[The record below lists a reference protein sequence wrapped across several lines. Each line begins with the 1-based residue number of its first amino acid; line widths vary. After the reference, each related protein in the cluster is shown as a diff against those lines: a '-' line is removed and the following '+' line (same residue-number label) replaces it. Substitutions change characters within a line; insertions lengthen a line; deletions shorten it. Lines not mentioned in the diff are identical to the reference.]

1 MRRDR
6 ALAPASTQVRRARVE
21 RPPGQSQLNP
31 PTAPRKPLPR
41 WVALAGVVVLSFI
54 ALSAAAV
61 GVYAAW
67 LFHDMPDASDLI
79 DYHPPTATR
88 AYAWDGTLIGE
99 FSRERR
105 IFVPYDAI
113 PAQTAQAFLAAED
126 HGFFKHGGVD
136 VGGFGRAMVKNVIN
150 LAQGRRL
157 EGGSTITQQVAK
169 NILLNSDQTIGRKL
183 KEAILA
189 SQLEQTLSKERILE
203 LYMNEIWL
211 GYRSYGVGAA
221 AYNYFGKSLSELTLA
236 ESAYLAALP
245 KGPDNY
251 HPIRR
256 KAQAMARRNWVIGQ
270 MAELGWVT
278 RAEATAAQKEDLVVQ
293 STPSRSQYRD
303 ADYFVEEVRRISLN
317 MKELGD
323 ERLNAGGYYMRT
335 TLDPKLQSEAKLAL
349 MNGLETYDRRH
360 GWRGPWGHVTTT
372 DGWEDIA
379 RKTVKPRERQDWK
392 RAIVTSVAGGAVSI
406 RTIDGAMG
414 NLAGQDV
421 SWARAGKG
429 IGSGDLVFVEP
440 AKDGGFRLK
449 QVPAVNG
456 ALVAMEPY
464 SGRVVAMVG
473 GYSFSLSSFNRAT
486 QALRQPGSSFK
497 PIVYAAALESGYTPA
512 STVLD
517 APITL
522 RGYGGQDWSPENYS
536 RDYYGALTLRKGL
549 ELSRNTMT
557 VRLAQGVGM
566 NKIASLAE
574 RLGVTKKM
582 DKVLAMAL
590 GSGETTTFKMAAAY
604 SSFVNG
610 GKLVEPHLIE
620 MVEDRNGKVIW
631 RADRRQ
637 CDRCG
642 SGFSGDESPRI
653 PRTGDQVM
661 DPITAYQITSMLE
674 GVVQRGTATAALS
687 IGKPLGGKT
696 GTTNDYRSAWFMGF
710 SPHLVVG
717 VYIGFDDNRSLGNA
731 ETGAQAALPIF
742 IDFMGQALQDKPA
755 EPFKAP
761 ANAKY
766 AMIRGIREAF
776 RPGTEPSASTE
787 TLGAAG
793 APAGPQPYNQVFGN
807 GQVTGAPNAAAAV
820 APAAA
825 PPPKKKDDLSD
836 LF

>member
-1 MRRDR
+1 MIPP
-6 ALAPASTQVRRARVE
+6 ATSEPASRT
-21 RPPGQSQLNP
+21 
-31 PTAPRKPLPR
+31 R
-41 WVALAGVVVLSFI
+41 WLGLAGVAALSFVAVA
-54 ALSAAAV
+54 ALAT
-61 GVYAAW
+61 GIYAAW
-67 LFHDMPDASDLI
+67 LFHDMPDAGDLA
-79 DYHPPTATR
+79 DYHPATATR

-136 VGGFGRAMVKNVIN
+136 IGGFGRAMAKNVLN

-169 NILLNSDQTIGRKL
+169 NILLTSDQTIGRKL

-189 SQLEQTLSKERILE
+189 SQLERTLSKERILE

-256 KAQAMARRNWVIGQ
+256 YGQAVGRRDWIIDQ
-270 MAELGWVT
+270 MADLGWVS
-278 RAEATAAQKEDLVVQ
+278 RADATAAMKQPLKVQ
-293 STPSRSQYRD
+293 AAPSRSQYRD

-323 ERLNAGGYYMRT
+323 ERLNAGGYYVRT
-335 TLDPKLQSEAKLAL
+335 TLDPKLQSAARTAL
-349 MNGLETYDRRH
+349 MNGLESYDRRH
-360 GWRGPWGHVTTT
+360 GWRGAWGKVETL
-372 DGWEDIA
+372 DGWEAIA
-379 RKTVKPRERQDWK
+379 KKRSKPSERRTWRQ
-392 RAIVTSVAGGAVSI
+392 AVVTSVAGGSVQI
-406 RTIDGAMG
+406 RTIEGVVG
-414 NLAGQDV
+414 TLAGADV
-421 SWARAGKG
+421 SWARAGRG
-429 IGSGDLVFVEP
+429 IGVGDLIFVAPDEEGP
-440 AKDGGFRLK
+440 AFRLK

-497 PIVYAAALESGYTPA
+497 PIVYAAALENGYTPA

-536 RDYYGALTLRKGL
+536 RDYFGALTLRRGL

-557 VRLAQGVGM
+557 VRLAQSIGM
-566 NKIASLAE
+566 AKVSDLAK
-574 RLGVTKKM
+574 RVGVTKDM
-582 DKVLAMAL
+582 DNVLAMAL
-590 GSGETTTFKMAAAY
+590 GAGETTVYRMAGAY
-604 SSFVNG
+604 STFVNG
-610 GKLVEPHLIE
+610 GRLVQPHLIE
-620 MVEDRNGKVIW
+620 LVQDRNGKVIW
-631 RADRRQ
+631 RADRRECER
-637 CDRCG
+637 CDL
-642 SGFSGDESPRI
+642 GFIGAESPRI
-653 PRTGDQVM
+653 LRTGDQALNPV
-661 DPITAYQITSMLE
+661 TAYQITSMLQ
-674 GVVQRGTATAALS
+674 GAVQRGTATQALS
-687 IGKPLGGKT
+687 LGKPVGGKT

-717 VYIGFDDNRSLGNA
+717 VYIGFDDNRSLGNN
-731 ETGAQAALPIF
+731 ETGSVAAVPIF
-742 IDFMGQALQDKPA
+742 VDFMGVALKDKPA
-755 EPFKAP
+755 EEFKAP
-761 ANAKY
+761 TEAKF

-776 RPGTEPSASTE
+776 RPGTEPTSLCAP
-787 TLGAAG
+787 LGAAG
-793 APAGPQPYNQVFGN
+793 VPSGPQPYSTVFQN
-807 GQVTGAPNAAAAV
+807 GITGAPSAAAAV
-820 APAAA
+820 APPAA
-825 PPPKKKDDLSD
+825 PAAKKKDDLSD